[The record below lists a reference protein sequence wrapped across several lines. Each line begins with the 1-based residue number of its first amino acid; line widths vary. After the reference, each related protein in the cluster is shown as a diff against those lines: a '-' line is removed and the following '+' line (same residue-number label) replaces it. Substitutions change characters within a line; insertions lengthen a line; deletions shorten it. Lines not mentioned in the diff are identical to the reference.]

1 MNRPEQSPNHEQWIQ
16 DAFAENTIDPATA
29 NHPDETL
36 LLDYVYE
43 QLEAN
48 DMARLSSHIAKC
60 AFCTQQVET
69 LRNELQQ
76 AESTFS
82 NVLPMTQESTSTA
95 FETDQATTP
104 SSSLV
109 RKFFAWMDDVLGN
122 RKAFV
127 GHAITYAA
135 AGAALVVVFVGTI
148 ADPLQSTSG
157 PSVLNW
163 ILRFF
168 GVAWLVYF
176 PFLVLHGWKSRKKK

>member
-1 MNRPEQSPNHEQWIQ
+1 MNRPEPSSNHEQWIR
-16 DAFAENTIDPATA
+16 DAFNENRIDPETA

-60 AFCTQQVET
+60 AFCTRQVET

-76 AESTFS
+76 VEPAFS

-95 FETDQATTP
+95 FETHQAATP

-109 RKFFAWMDDVLGN
+109 RKFFAWMDDVLRN
-122 RKAFV
+122 RKAFL

-135 AGAALVVVFVGTI
+135 AGAALVVVFIGTI
-148 ADPLQSTSG
+148 ADPLQSASG
-157 PSVLNW
+157 PSVLDW
-163 ILRFF
+163 ILRFL
-168 GVAWLVYF
+168 GVVWLVYF
-176 PFLVLHGWKSRKKK
+176 PLLALHGWKSRKKK